1 MGELRTRVRLTAKDW
16 KAIADAL
23 TIRIA
28 AWPHATFTPPY
39 RRALGKIGYDGT
51 AARDRGVA
59 PVRKRSKPAAPIRTQ
74 GR

>member
-1 MGELRTRVRLTAKDW
+1 MTRLRTCVRRTAKDW

-28 AWPHATFTPPY
+28 AWPHATFTPPF
-39 RRALGKIGYDGT
+39 RRALGKIGDDGT

-59 PVRKRSKPAAPIRTQ
+59 PVRRATRRARRSR
-74 GR
+74 R